1 MELIL
6 KKYGCIKNV
15 LLTPPAGGVV
25 WIYEKTSPLEKYE
38 EIILYQQIDLKI

>member
-15 LLTPPAGGVV
+15 LLTPPAGG
-25 WIYEKTSPLEKYE
+25 IYEKTNPLDKYE
-38 EIILYQQIDLKI
+38 DVIL